1 MARNS
6 RWDNPPRMNQNSDR
20 QDSIKYSR
28 YENDQRG
35 FQRDHYNE
43 RETYEH
49 PPPRNQKESYEHPP
63 PRNQKESY
71 EHPPPRN
78 QRESY
83 EYPPPMRPNQY
94 GPYKQ
99 EMPPRSTQEYP
110 LPLTL
115 PIPLAVPASLE
126 YEPV

>member
-43 RETYEH
+43 RET
-49 PPPRNQKESYEHPP
+49 YEHPP